1 MQDNFFPSNLI
12 SLVRS
17 FFFAFFPFPQLKT
30 LVLLS
35 LQAFDALIFL
45 QAESLIETFAAFFA
59 FLALHSAEIVNFLAS
74 NLTFLQRAKPLA
86 APFAVLGFFGGLT
99 SRFSFVIFE

>member
-1 MQDNFFPSNLI
+1 MQNNFFPSNLI

-45 QAESLIETFAAFFA
+45 QAESLMETFAAFF
-59 FLALHSAEIVNFLAS
+59 ALHSAEIVNFLAS
-74 NLTFLQRAKPLA
+74 NLTFLQRANPLA